1 MFGGRHAGL
10 AREKEKAADVGK
22 SFRRLMAYFKPYWP
36 LLLISGVL
44 LLLNTAMQLMEPYL
58 REIALDHFIIPG
70 STGEPAPA
78 RPAWLE
84 IVAPAGST
92 ANQGIALAGLARVM
106 LVLLASFFLS
116 WLATSGMFYLMTIA
130 GQKVLLTMRT
140 QILERIQSLSLKFF
154 DEREAGDLMSRL
166 VNDTQVVNEVFS
178 GSIVRLLSMSLT
190 LLGIA
195 VTMILRNWALA
206 LAGLAILPV
215 MVLAT
220 SMFARRAR
228 VAFRKTRETIGNVS
242 SELQENI
249 SGVREV
255 QAFAREREN
264 VAEFRQTNRANRDA
278 NVQAQTLTSAFTPAL
293 DIMSMIALAL
303 VLGVGGYMV
312 LQGVQVTTLILQGGR
327 LQPRTVAVTVG
338 IIAGYMTYVRRF
350 YQPVQ
355 AISGMWTQFQSALA
369 GAERIFELIDTQPEI
384 VDLPGAV
391 ALPPA
396 EGRLAFEGVHFAYKP
411 EEPVLQDVNF
421 VAEPGQTVALVG
433 PTGAGKTSIVSL
445 LMRFYDVQEGSISV
459 DGQDI
464 RHVTHD
470 SLREQMSIVLQDT
483 FLFSGTVMDNIRY
496 GRLEATDEQVIEAA
510 RLANADGFITRLPD
524 GYETDIG
531 ERGHNLSQGQRQ
543 LLAISRA
550 ILADPRILI
559 LDEATSS
566 VDTRTELL
574 IQKALG
580 ELLRGRTSI
589 VIAHRL
595 STIRNADQVL
605 VLDHGEIVERGTHDS
620 LMDKQGRYYE
630 LYMSQFRR
638 EGQEGQPRQ
647 RRTPEGGPVRGVLPK
662 SDPASD
668 GQHSRRASPVPAG

>member
-1 MFGGRHAGL
+1 
-10 AREKEKAADVGK
+10 
-22 SFRRLMAYFKPYWP
+22 
-36 LLLISGVL
+36 
-44 LLLNTAMQLMEPYL
+44 MQLVEPYL
-58 REIALDHFIIPG
+58 REIALDQFIIPG
-70 STGEPAPA
+70 MSGIAGPP

-84 IVAPAGST
+84 RIAPTGTETDQAVALT
-92 ANQGIALAGLARVM
+92 GLTRVM
-106 LVLLASFFLS
+106 LVLLTSFLLS
-116 WLATSGMFYLMTIA
+116 WLSTSGMFYLMTIA

-178 GSIVRLLSMSLT
+178 GSIMRLLSMSLT

-195 VTMILRNWALA
+195 VTMVVRNWVLA
-206 LAGLAILPV
+206 LAGLAVLPV
-215 MVLAT
+215 MVIAT
-220 SMFARRAR
+220 SAFAKRAR
-228 VAFRKTRETIGNVS
+228 VAFRKTRETIGDVS

-264 VAEFRQTNRANRDA
+264 VAEFQQTNRRNRDA
-278 NVQAQTLTSAFTPAL
+278 NVQAQTLTSAFSPAL
-293 DIMSMIALAL
+293 DTMSTIALAL

-312 LQGVQVTTLILQGGR
+312 VGGW
-327 LQPRTVAVTVG
+327 ATVG

-350 YQPVQ
+350 YRPVQ

-369 GAERIFELIDTQPEI
+369 GAERIFELLDTEPEI
-384 VDLPGAV
+384 VDTPDAL

-396 EGRLAFEGVHFAYKP
+396 EGRIAFEGVHFRYKTD
-411 EEPVLQDVNF
+411 EPVLQDVNF

-464 RHVTHD
+464 RQVTHD

-496 GRLEATDEQVIEAA
+496 GRLDATDEEVKAA
-510 RLANADGFITRLPD
+510 AKLANADDFISRLPE

-543 LLAISRA
+543 LLSIARA

-580 ELLRGRTSI
+580 ELLHGRTSI

-620 LMDKQGRYYE
+620 LMAAQGRYYE

-638 EGQEGQPRQ
+638 ESQDDQPSRRKRVPEGISLSPDQTGRRGDGSRGSPGDGHHRRQPR
-647 RRTPEGGPVRGVLPK
+647 
-662 SDPASD
+662 
-668 GQHSRRASPVPAG
+668 PVPAG